1 MWLPHSVATTGPG
14 RRVTWSEHLERRCR
28 AHAPVGAAEL
38 SSSESDSEERS
49 RCRPG
54 HPSHPSHHDMRA
66 WQDRSGGPS
75 CSGKLR
81 VAAGDSESS
90 PTPPT
95 VPGSD
100 WPGRRAGGLRT
111 ESVRVRIRP
120 IRRAPAPRAPAPP
133 LSGTLRRGTHL
144 VGPCHRGRRHRLDP
158 SRSPPHT
165 HTHTHTHTH
174 EAHTTEWPGRRAGVR
189 VSPRLRARPIRRRQ
203 TPPLP
208 PPRAA
213 ARPPLHLHGRG
224 EGVQGP
230 PGPLEGLY
238 IQ

>member
-174 EAHTTEWPGRRAGVR
+174 MKPTPQSGRAVGPASVSVR
-189 VSPRLRARPIRRRQ
+189 GSEPARS
-203 TPPLP
+203 
-208 PPRAA
+208 AA
-213 ARPPLHLHGRG
+213 ARPPPSHPRAPPPAPHSTCTAG
-224 EGVQGP
+224 EKGYKAP
-230 PGPLEGLY
+230 RAL
-238 IQ
+238 